1 MNTKDF
7 YVKLIDD
14 MRASFE
20 SEYSKETIDE
30 WKNGFEYR
38 WYDEHGS
45 KYNSLLSKYVRDN
58 LYQYVIMV
66 L

>member
-38 WYDEHGS
+38 WYD
-45 KYNSLLSKYVRDN
+45 
-58 LYQYVIMV
+58 
-66 L
+66 